1 LKVGDGFL
9 KEVDPLRTKSEHLR
23 APPPYLFYTE
33 NPYMHAIIETSVFLQ
48 DVARAGISDDERAN
62 IIDLIARN
70 PMDGD
75 LIPGTGGARKLRVAG
90 RGKGKSGGF
99 RVVTYYAAKD
109 VPILMLAMVDKS
121 ERADLSQAEKNALR
135 ERLSRFAPAYR
146 DGVKERLRNL
156 RGTE

>member
-1 LKVGDGFL
+1 
-9 KEVDPLRTKSEHLR
+9 
-23 APPPYLFYTE
+23 
-33 NPYMHAIIETSVFLQ
+33 MHAVIETAIFIR
-48 DVARAGISDDERAN
+48 DAARAGISDEERAN
-62 IIDLIARN
+62 IIDLIARA

-99 RVVTYYAAKD
+99 RIVTYYAAED

-135 ERLSRFAPAYR
+135 ERLSRFAPTYR
-146 DGVKERLRNL
+146 DGVKKRLRDL
-156 RGTE
+156 RRTE